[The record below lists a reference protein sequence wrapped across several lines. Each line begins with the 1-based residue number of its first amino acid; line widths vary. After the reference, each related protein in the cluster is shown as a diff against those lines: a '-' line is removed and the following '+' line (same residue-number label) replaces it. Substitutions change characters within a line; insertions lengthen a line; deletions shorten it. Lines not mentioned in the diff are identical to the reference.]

1 MGFFQGFNFDTVL
14 AIISCITGVVA
25 LFVGGTAYKKCK
37 IINNNVKS
45 KKTFGDDCQ
54 DHSITVGGDYC
65 EGVNERSL
73 AIIMDEMSS
82 MTTKSFSTALDGAY
96 TVFQAKCD
104 DNLHKVI
111 DETKRILT
119 EQRMS
124 IAGYTKIDW
133 IHIFFE
139 SAKNT
144 SNTYMQEVWAK
155 VLALELSKPNSFSY
169 KTLDTL
175 KNMSS
180 EEFELFEKIST
191 LNIHG
196 GIFKGEYLDRYG
208 FDWMELQKLKEYGLI
223 SLDAS
228 LRNIVVEANDEK
240 FQILNNEYGILFK
253 NTNDTSVKYKIP
265 SYLFT
270 NHFSKLGLS

>member
-14 AIISCITGVVA
+14 AIISCITGVVS

-37 IINNNVKS
+37 IINNTVKS

-54 DHSITVGGDYC
+54 DRSITVGGDYC

-73 AIIMDEMSS
+73 AIIMDKMSS

-96 TVFQAKCD
+96 TVFQTKCD

-119 EQRMS
+119 EQRIS

-169 KTLDTL
+169 KTLNTL
-175 KNMSS
+175 
-180 EEFELFEKIST
+180 
-191 LNIHG
+191 
-196 GIFKGEYLDRYG
+196 
-208 FDWMELQKLKEYGLI
+208 
-223 SLDAS
+223 
-228 LRNIVVEANDEK
+228 
-240 FQILNNEYGILFK
+240 
-253 NTNDTSVKYKIP
+253 
-265 SYLFT
+265 
-270 NHFSKLGLS
+270 